1 MVGTDRDRGRICIL
15 CWSRYFTPI
24 SLVVGGVGSIPW
36 EGRLRLVVD
45 LDVDPIRVLFAQ
57 QHVQKLYYYSLVLG
71 LGLLGE

>member
-1 MVGTDRDRGRICIL
+1 
-15 CWSRYFTPI
+15 
-24 SLVVGGVGSIPW
+24 VVGGVGSIPW

-71 LGLLGE
+71 LGLIGE